1 MTSSLQ
7 LTTDIYIWL
16 ALAAAIAGCI
26 DVIAGGG
33 GLITIP
39 ALLAAGISPTLA
51 LTTNKLQAVWGSLI
65 GSVHFWR
72 AGMVSFK
79 AMRWYIL
86 CTFIGAVAG
95 ALLLL
100 NIDASSLKQ
109 WLPYILIATALYF
122 LFSPNLGQVER
133 KRRIPIALFTIV
145 FCSALGFYD
154 GFFGPGTGS
163 FLALGFVSLM
173 GMQLTH
179 ATAHAKV
186 LNATSNLASL
196 LVFLLISDVLWKI
209 GLVMMA
215 GQVIGASIGAQLVVK
230 KGQKIIRPIVVL
242 VCVGM
247 AVRLLM
253 QG

>member
-1 MTSSLQ
+1 MIELG
-7 LTTDIYIWL
+7 TDVYIWL
-16 ALAAAIAGCI
+16 AVAAAIAGCV

-39 ALLAAGISPTLA
+39 ALLATGMPPALA

-72 AGMVSFK
+72 RGMVSLR

-86 CTFIGAVAG
+86 CTFAGAVAG
-95 ALLLL
+95 AFLLL
-100 NIDASSLKQ
+100 NVDAGRLKQ

-133 KRRIPIALFTIV
+133 RRRVPVVLFTVV
-145 FCSALGFYD
+145 FCSAIGFYD

-163 FLALGFVSLM
+163 FLALGFVGLM
-173 GMQLTH
+173 GMRITD

-186 LNATSNLASL
+186 LNATSNVASL
-196 LVFLLISDVLWKI
+196 LVFLLVSEVLWKV
-209 GLVMMA
+209 GLAMMV
-215 GQVIGASIGAQLVVK
+215 GQVIGASLGARLVIK
-230 KGQKIIRPIVVL
+230 SGQKIIRPIVV
-242 VCVGM
+242 VMCVGM
-247 AVRLLM
+247 AIRLLM